1 MAVSATNEEAV
12 QNGLVSTRAAADDD
26 GALGGL
32 RERRRRATRKDLAD
46 AALDLFERHGV
57 HGTTV
62 DDIAE
67 AAGVSPRT
75 FFRYAATKEHAV
87 FQDDEAFG
95 PLLRRVREG
104 VASQQPA
111 ALAIEAAWERLI
123 DDFDA
128 APPEVHEHALRLRR
142 LIFAEP
148 SLLALALARDAERV
162 DDLVDMLTSEPAL
175 TELQARTLITAV
187 GTTVRLAF
195 DEWARHASLGEH
207 ASVRALY
214 DEIRRG
220 FVACLSST

>member
-1 MAVSATNEEAV
+1 MS
-12 QNGLVSTRAAADDD
+12 AAAVD
-26 GALGGL
+26 GGTPEGL

-46 AALDLFERHGV
+46 AALALFERDGV

-67 AAGVSPRT
+67 AAGISPRT

-87 FQDDEAFG
+87 FQDDEAFE
-95 PLLRRVREG
+95 PLLEHVRE
-104 VASQQPA
+104 ALAAQRPA
-111 ALAIEAAWERLI
+111 ALAIEAAWGHLI

-128 APPEVHEHALRLRR
+128 SPPEVHERALRVRR

-162 DDLVDMLTSEPAL
+162 DELVGVLTSMPGF
-175 TELQARTLITAV
+175 TELQARTLITAI
-187 GTTVRLAF
+187 GTAARLAF
-195 DEWARHASLGEH
+195 DEWARHASLGER

-214 DEIRRG
+214 DEIRHG
-220 FVACLSST
+220 FVACLSSP